1 MVVKFLTSLFEEY
14 NNLETMSSILNNYI
28 IDKFQEILDK
38 RHVDKGIFSV
48 ADLSRYINRKALP
61 TDERKNFLLS
71 YILDKVAPANL
82 IVKGILGMRIQD
94 VYFIDTSALLSDLDL
109 LRKIAFILAR
119 TELYNKKFDKIL
131 AGSTDGTPFALILAQ
146 EFELPLVYI
155 KHDPPLGIEEY
166 LSKSI
171 QLYEQNRTQT
181 IFLQRAKINP
191 KDRVIIID
199 DIIRTGKTVQ
209 TLVDMI
215 EECSAEVPA
224 IVSIIGISKDYLNKS
239 ITGKS
244 TPEIITLHNIS

>member
-14 NNLETMSSILNNYI
+14 NNLETMASILNNYI
-28 IDKFQEILDK
+28 IGKFQDTLDK
-38 RHVDKGIFSV
+38 RQVLKGIFSV

-71 YILDKVAPANL
+71 FILDKIVPANL

-94 VYFIDTSALLSDLDL
+94 VYFVDTSALLSDLDL
-109 LRKIAFILAR
+109 LKKIAFIVAR
-119 TELYNKKFDKIL
+119 TELFDKKFDKIV

-146 EFELPLVYI
+146 EFEIPLVYI

-171 QLYEQNRTQT
+171 QLYEQNRQQT
-181 IFLQRAKINP
+181 IYLQRAKINP
-191 KDRVIIID
+191 KDRVLIID

-209 TLVDMI
+209 TLLDMV
-215 EECSAEVPA
+215 EECKAEVSA
-224 IVSIIGISKDYLNKS
+224 IISIIGISKDYKVQS
-239 ITGKS
+239 SSAKS
-244 TPEIITLHNIS
+244 TPEIITLYNIA